1 MPRHLAAKAI
11 ALVVIAIV
19 AFVAIGY
26 RNATATPVVRRLT
39 VHFADYPAGA
49 AATRILLLSD
59 IHAHG
64 PDMPPSRVAAIVDQ
78 ANALQP
84 DIVVLAGDFIGDNW
98 IGAAYP
104 VETAIAPLGR
114 LRAKLGV
121 YAVLGNNDYNARP
134 SEVIERLEAAGVHV
148 LSDSAAS
155 VGPLAIGGID
165 GQLHVRSGWS
175 AVRKKTYRALAA
187 TPGVPIFVAH
197 RPDEFKAARPWVK
210 LVLAGHTHCGQIVL
224 PFIGPL
230 VTGSDYGRKY
240 LCGVVRNGSQLMVVT
255 AGLGTSHVPLR
266 IGAPP
271 DIWVITVTG
280 SPASSSA
287 HL

>member
-121 YAVLGNNDYNARP
+121 YAVLGNNDYDAGAAAVVAALDRAR
-134 SEVIERLEAAGVHV
+134 VDILIDRAQA
-148 LSDSAAS
+148 
-155 VGPLAIGGID
+155 VGPIALGGID
-165 GQLHVRSGWS
+165 GRILNSARQWQRRRSQVFD
-175 AVRKKTYRALAA
+175 AVGR
-187 TPGVPIFVAH
+187 TPGVPVVVVH
-197 RPDEFKAARPWVK
+197 RPDDFKRAPESIP
-210 LVLAGHTHCGQIVL
+210 LMLAGHTHCGQIVL
-224 PFIGPL
+224 PLIGPL
-230 VTGSDYGRKY
+230 ETGSDFGRKY
-240 LCGVVRNGSQLMVVT
+240 LCGIIRKGGRTLIVT
-255 AGLGTSHVPLR
+255 AGVGTSHLPLR

-271 DIWVITVTG
+271 DMWLISIG
-280 SPASSSA
+280 R
-287 HL
+287 

>member
-1 MPRHLAAKAI
+1 LPRHLAAKAI

-39 VHFADYPAGA
+39 VHFAGYPAGA

-121 YAVLGNNDYNARP
+121 YAVLGNNDYDAGAAAVVAALDRAR
-134 SEVIERLEAAGVHV
+134 VDILIDRAQA
-148 LSDSAAS
+148 
-155 VGPLAIGGID
+155 VGPIALGGID
-165 GQLHVRSGWS
+165 GRILNSARQWQRRRSQVFD
-175 AVRKKTYRALAA
+175 AVGR
-187 TPGVPIFVAH
+187 TPGVPVVVVH
-197 RPDEFKAARPWVK
+197 RPDDFKWAPESIP
-210 LVLAGHTHCGQIVL
+210 LMLAGHTHCGQIVL
-224 PFIGPL
+224 PLIGPL
-230 VTGSDYGRKY
+230 ETGSDFGRKY
-240 LCGVVRNGSQLMVVT
+240 LCGIIRKGGHTLIVT
-255 AGLGTSHVPLR
+255 AGVGTSHLPLR

-271 DIWVITVTG
+271 DMWLISIG
-280 SPASSSA
+280 R
-287 HL
+287 